1 MTKKK
6 KKKIKKKK
14 TKFKQI
20 KRSSKKKSKQ
30 FLVKKKKKN
39 INLTKY
45 LKLNLD
51 YIFNKII
58 IKTKIILEK
67 ISIKLVLIRLKKIE
81 KLRVQESKFQKKK
94 KKEVLNRR
102 EILLREIKKEERSK
116 IVEQRDHLWKVGDR
130 FKLIRDKYKA
140 YKQKLRNEQLEELE
154 VRKKSRE
161 EAREILE
168 QQKAENEIKKKV
180 EERLDRYSRN
190 MKSIVFQINKR
201 YLARKRSPLRFVDN
215 ISENGECFIK
225 NADAPTDKDYLIL
238 LFINGET
245 PIDRLS
251 NPISIEDKTD
261 LGNVKKFLPKD
272 IFDASDFIIER
283 LATMFDNERKLQKS
297 L

>member
-1 MTKKK
+1 MVKKK

-14 TKFKQI
+14 IKSKQL
-20 KRSSKKKSKQ
+20 KKSSKKKSKR
-30 FLVKKKKKN
+30 FLIKKKKKK
-39 INLTKY
+39 IKITEY
-45 LKLNLD
+45 LKSNLD
-51 YIFNKII
+51 YVFNKLI
-58 IKTKIILEK
+58 IKTKIFFKK
-67 ISIKLVLIRLKKIE
+67 INIKLVLIRLKKIE
-81 KLRVQESKFQKKK
+81 KLRLKESKFLEKKQ
-94 KKEVLNRR
+94 KEVLNRR

-116 IVEQRDHLWKVGDR
+116 IFQQKDHLWKIGDR
-130 FKLIRDKYKA
+130 FKIIRDKYKT
-140 YKQKLRNEQLEELE
+140 YKQKLRDQQLEELE

-161 EAREILE
+161 EAREILD

-215 ISENGECFIK
+215 IAENGECFIK

-261 LGNVKKFLPKD
+261 LGNVKRFSPKD